1 MKSEDSLM
9 FKIVDFFLKNTCWIF
24 FFFYIC
30 LSKSIPNLL
39 LCETTMYSGSFLS
52 SSKRM

>member
-9 FKIVDFFLKNTCWIF
+9 CKTVDFFLRTHAGS
-24 FFFYIC
+24 FFYNNIC

-52 SSKRM
+52 SSKKN